1 MANCKDLE
9 TILTDVES
17 SDINSLELC
26 DEISVVCLL
35 LEKDLPPL
43 EVLKSIAKMN
53 FAPNLSI
60 ALRILLTLPLVLHP
74 GNVVFPNYLYIL
86 KINKNFLRT
95 TTSQT
100 RLWDLP
106 ILRIENELSNSL
118 DVSELIRDFSE
129 LKVRKK
135 HSSELYSC

>member
-1 MANCKDLE
+1 MDNFKELE
-9 TILTDVES
+9 TILIDVES

-26 DEISVVCLL
+26 DEISVVCSL

-43 EVLKSIAKMN
+43 GVLKLIAKMN
-53 FAPNLSI
+53 FAPKLSI
-60 ALRILLTLPLVLHP
+60 SLRILLTLPISVASGERSFSKP
-74 GNVVFPNYLYIL
+74 KIITNY
-86 KINKNFLRT
+86 LRT
-95 TTSQT
+95 TLSQT
-100 RLWDLP
+100 RLSDLA
-106 ILRIENELSNSL
+106 ILGIQYELSKSL